1 MKETLKEI
9 LSVNKLE
16 LLKKPL
22 TPRETGIT
30 LGLNKIQEIIG
41 PRRVGKTSA
50 MILALKELLVI
61 PAWKWLLTT

>member
-22 TPRETGIT
+22 TPRE
-30 LGLNKIQEIIG
+30 II
-41 PRRVGKTSA
+41 SA
-50 MILALKELLVI
+50 VWKYLRYQYLLF
-61 PAWKWLLTT
+61 